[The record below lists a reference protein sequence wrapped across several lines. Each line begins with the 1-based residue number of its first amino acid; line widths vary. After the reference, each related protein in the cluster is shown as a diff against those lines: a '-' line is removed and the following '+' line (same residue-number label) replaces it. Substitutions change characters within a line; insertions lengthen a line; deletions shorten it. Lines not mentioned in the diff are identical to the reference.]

1 MGAIVESVPGNKK
14 DRIPQD
20 TRVDCL
26 HLSVPPNRARMACSG
41 INEHKEGCRK
51 QRVLD
56 RAAASRRLMMEM
68 SCEEKSDILA
78 AQMALSDPNAPG
90 YMRKMGSPPGM
101 GHDSYARECQDKG
114 VIDLDGS
121 HSPTAVDRL
130 RRQGVREQQL
140 VAYSAK
146 LPKRLSSVN
155 YTQQW

>member
-1 MGAIVESVPGNKK
+1 
-14 DRIPQD
+14 
-20 TRVDCL
+20 
-26 HLSVPPNRARMACSG
+26 MACSG

-56 RAAASRRLMMEM
+56 RAAHARALMMD
-68 SCEEKSDILA
+68 SCMDKGEGVA
-78 AQMALSDPNAPG
+78 ACMAEDPSAPG
-90 YMRKMGSPPGM
+90 YMRKMGSPPGA
-101 GHDSYARECQDKG
+101 GHFSYQKECEDRG
-114 VIDLDGS
+114 VIDMDGS

-130 RRQGVREQQL
+130 RRQGVRAQQL